1 MTRIAALRAVGE
13 LAGCSDGEISS
24 LLRYTDEVD
33 VPAGTVV
40 AVRERLCSAFVVV
53 LEGSLQAGCAQLGP
67 GDSFGWDAMWE
78 RTANLATVVAE
89 SDARLLVM
97 SHDQF
102 RAIKGLVPPRVTTL
116 PGKLRVPAAA

>member
-1 MTRIAALRAVGE
+1 MTRFTALRAVRE
-13 LAGCSDGEISS
+13 LSRCSEHEVSS

-33 VPAGTVV
+33 ASAG
-40 AVRERLCSAFVVV
+40 AVIAEQGHLAAAFVVV
-53 LEGSLQAGCAQLGP
+53 MEGTLRAGSCLLKP

-78 RTANLATVVAE
+78 RTANPATLVAD

-102 RAIKGLVPPRVTTL
+102 RAVKGLARAAIRRPSE
-116 PGKLRVPAAA
+116 LRVLAPA

>member
-1 MTRIAALRAVGE
+1 MTRFAGLRAVRE
-13 LAGCSDGEISS
+13 LWASSDTEISS

-33 VPAGTVV
+33 VFAGDVV
-40 AVRERLCSAFVVV
+40 AERGRLCAAFVVV
-53 LEGSLQAGCAQLGP
+53 LQGTLQAGSCPLRP

-78 RTANLATVVAE
+78 RTANPATVVVE

-102 RAIKGLVPPRVTTL
+102 RAVKGLASGGFKL
-116 PGKLRVPAAA
+116 PGERPVPAAA